1 MSNKSNAKAK
11 RATLTGI
18 AVGIVIAFVICLSLG
33 KYHIPVWQ
41 VAKIILSKALPL
53 NLEVTW
59 TEQMASIILDI
70 RLPRLIGA
78 FLVGGALSLSGATYQ
93 GLFKNPLVSPDL
105 LGVSSGACVGAS
117 IAILLNRT
125 SLEIQ
130 LAALVMGLLA
140 VFLTTTIPKFFKN
153 NSNLMLVLAG
163 IIVSGFMTAIQ
174 GIIKYVA
181 DPESQLASI
190 VYWTMGSLAS
200 LKMRD
205 ILLVGPVML
214 IVALILILIRWRI
227 NLLSLGDSE
236 AKSLG
241 VNVPRSRG
249 LAIVCATILTACSVC
264 LCGTIGWVGLIM
276 PHLGRLLV
284 GEDNRYL
291 MPASALLGA
300 LFMIIVDTV
309 ARNLTGSEVPLSIV
323 TGLLGAPLFLWLLA
337 RQKARIN

>member
-1 MSNKSNAKAK
+1 M
-11 RATLTGI
+11 
-18 AVGIVIAFVICLSLG
+18 GIVIAFVICLSLG

>member
-1 MSNKSNAKAK
+1 
-11 RATLTGI
+11 
-18 AVGIVIAFVICLSLG
+18 
-33 KYHIPVWQ
+33 
-41 VAKIILSKALPL
+41 L

-59 TEQMASIILDI
+59 TEQMASVILDI
-70 RLPRLIGA
+70 RLPRLAGA

-117 IAILLNRT
+117 LAILLNRT

-140 VFLTTTIPKFFKN
+140 VFFTITIPKFFRN
-153 NSNLMLVLAG
+153 PSNLMLVLAG
-163 IIVSGFMTAIQ
+163 IIVSGFMSAIL

-181 DPESQLASI
+181 DLESQLASI
-190 VYWTMGSLAS
+190 VFWTMGSLAS
-200 LKMRD
+200 VKGQD

-214 IVALILILIRWRI
+214 VVALILILIRWRI

-249 LAIVCATILTACSVC
+249 LAIVCATILTACAVC

-300 LFMIIVDTV
+300 LFMIIVDTI
-309 ARNLTGSEVPLSIV
+309 ARNLTGSEIPLSI
-323 TGLLGAPLFLWLLA
+323 
-337 RQKARIN
+337 